1 MSEPSKDQPPLS
13 VGELNRLARRLLERG
28 IEPLWV
34 EGEVSNLA
42 RPASGHVYFSLKD
55 SGAQIRCAWFRQRQR
70 SRADELANGEQMLVF
85 GRVSLYEP
93 RGDYQLIVDQIEAL
107 GEGRL
112 RRQIERLKKKLAA
125 EGLFDQG
132 LKRELPSLPRRIGV
146 ITSPSGAA
154 IRDVLSVLK
163 RRFPAVPVIVYPAAV
178 QGQQA
183 PAELTNALAKASAR
197 NECDVLI
204 IGRGGGSLEDLMAF
218 NDEAV
223 ARAIH
228 ASPIPIVSAV
238 GHEVDVTIS
247 DFVADR
253 RAPTP
258 SGAAEIVVPE
268 QAEWQNALDKTG
280 QRLVRAVRRMIDDQ
294 QQNLDWV
301 VRQLGALNPARKL
314 REQRLKLAALLRSLK
329 ASLKHNLLRHRW
341 ELDRLE
347 TRLKAGSP
355 QARLKQ
361 LSLRAATSR
370 RRLPAAAASALQR
383 SAVRLELAERR
394 LQAIS
399 PLATLER
406 GYSVITTRDT
416 GALVARAE
424 DVGVGTEVVARLA
437 HGLLSATVTDTATGD
452 DDA

>member
-1 MSEPSKDQPPLS
+1 MSETSVDQPPIS

-55 SGAQIRCAWFRQRQR
+55 SSAQIRCAWFRQRQR
-70 SRADELANGEQMLVF
+70 RRADELANGEQMLVF

-93 RGDYQLIVDQIEAL
+93 RGDYQLIVDRIEPL

-112 RRQIERLKKKLAA
+112 RRQIERLKKKLAD
-125 EGLFDQG
+125 EGLFEQAS
-132 LKRELPSLPRRIGV
+132 KRDLPVLPRQIGV

-163 RRFPAVPVIVYPAAV
+163 RRFPAVPVIIYPAAV
-178 QGQQA
+178 QGQLA
-183 PAELTNALAKASAR
+183 PAELVSALSRAGTR

-228 ASPIPIVSAV
+228 ASPIPIISAV

-247 DFVADR
+247 DFVADQ

-258 SGAAEIVVPE
+258 SGAAEIAVPE
-268 QAEWQNALDKTG
+268 QAEWQQDLDRTAK
-280 QRLVRAVRRMIDDQ
+280 RLTRITRRIIDDH
-294 QQNLDWV
+294 QQNLDWLA
-301 VRQLGALNPARKL
+301 RQLAAVNPAKKL
-314 REQRLKLAALLRSLK
+314 REQRLKLTALQRSLK
-329 ASLKHNLLRHRW
+329 ASLKHDFLRHRLD
-341 ELDRLE
+341 LDRL
-347 TRLKAGSP
+347 K
-355 QARLKQ
+355 ARLAASSPHIRLQHLALRLTTVERQ
-361 LSLRAATSR
+361 LPSAAGRAT
-370 RRLPAAAASALQR
+370 RRL
-383 SAVRLELAERR
+383 AVRLELAERR

-406 GYSVITTRDT
+406 GYSVITTRKKGT
-416 GALVARAE
+416 LVTRAD
-424 DVGVGTEVVARLA
+424 DVSAGTEVEARLSE
-437 HGLLSATVTDTATGD
+437 GRLLATVLDTSKPANES
-452 DDA
+452 

>member
-1 MSEPSKDQPPLS
+1 MSETSVDQPPLS

-55 SGAQIRCAWFRQRQR
+55 SSAQIRCAWFRQRQR
-70 SRADELANGEQMLVF
+70 SRADELASGEQMLVF

-93 RGDYQLIVDQIEAL
+93 RGDYQLIVDRIEPL

-125 EGLFDQG
+125 EGLFEQAS
-132 LKRELPSLPRRIGV
+132 KRDLPVLPRRIGV

-154 IRDVLSVLK
+154 IRDILSVLK

-178 QGQQA
+178 QGQSA
-183 PAELTNALAKASAR
+183 PAELAGALSKAAAR

-228 ASPIPIVSAV
+228 ASPIPTISAV

-247 DFVADR
+247 DFVADQ

-258 SGAAEIVVPE
+258 SGAAEIAVPE
-268 QAEWQNALDKTG
+268 QAEWRLDLERTAK
-280 QRLVRAVRRMIDDQ
+280 RLIRNLRRIIDDQ
-294 QQNLDWV
+294 QQNLDWLT
-301 VRQLGALNPARKL
+301 RQLASANPARKL
-314 REQRLKLAALLRSLK
+314 REQRQKLAALHRSLR
-329 ASLKHNLLRHRW
+329 ASLKHDLLRHRW
-341 ELDRLE
+341 DLDRL
-347 TRLKAGSP
+347 K
-355 QARLKQ
+355 ARLAARSPDVRLQHLALRIATVERQ
-361 LSLRAATSR
+361 LPNAAR
-370 RRLPAAAASALQR
+370 IALKR
-383 SAVRLELAERR
+383 SGARLELAERR

-406 GYSVITTRDT
+406 GYSVITTRKN
-416 GALVARAE
+416 GKLVTRAAE
-424 DVGVGTEVVARLA
+424 VSAGTEVEARLA
-437 HGLLSATVTDTATGD
+437 EGRLLATVV
-452 DDA
+452 DASGPVNES

>member
-1 MSEPSKDQPPLS
+1 MFAWQYLEPPAASVYFGPMSEIPADQPPLS

-55 SGAQIRCAWFRQRQR
+55 SSAQIRCAWFRQRQR
-70 SRADELANGEQMLVF
+70 SRADELGNGEQMLVF

-93 RGDYQLIVDQIEAL
+93 RGDYQLIVDRIEPL

-125 EGLFDQG
+125 EGLFEQG
-132 LKRELPSLPRRIGV
+132 SKRDLPVLPRRIGV

-178 QGQQA
+178 QGPLA
-183 PAELTNALAKASAR
+183 PAELVSALAKAGTR
-197 NECDVLI
+197 NECDLLI

-228 ASPIPIVSAV
+228 ASPIPTISAV
-238 GHEVDVTIS
+238 GHEIDVTIS
-247 DFVADR
+247 DFVADH

-258 SGAAEIVVPE
+258 SGAAEIAVPE
-268 QAEWQNALDKTG
+268 QAEWRDGLDRSGK
-280 QRLVRAVRRMIDDQ
+280 RLIRFTRRIIDDH
-294 QQNLDWV
+294 QQNLDWLA
-301 VRQLGALNPARKL
+301 RQLAAVNPAKKL
-314 REQRLKLAALLRSLK
+314 REQRLKLTALHRSLS
-329 ASLKHNLLRHRW
+329 ASLKHDLLRRRLD
-341 ELDRLE
+341 LDRLRA
-347 TRLKAGSP
+347 RLAAGSP
-355 QARLKQ
+355 DVRLQ
-361 LSLRAATSR
+361 HLALRLTTVE
-370 RRLPAAAASALQR
+370 RRLPSLGTSALKR
-383 SAVRLELAERR
+383 SATRLELAKRR

-399 PLATLER
+399 P
-406 GYSVITTRDT
+406 
-416 GALVARAE
+416 ARHP
-424 DVGVGTEVVARLA
+424 GARL
-437 HGLLSATVTDTATGD
+437 
-452 DDA
+452 